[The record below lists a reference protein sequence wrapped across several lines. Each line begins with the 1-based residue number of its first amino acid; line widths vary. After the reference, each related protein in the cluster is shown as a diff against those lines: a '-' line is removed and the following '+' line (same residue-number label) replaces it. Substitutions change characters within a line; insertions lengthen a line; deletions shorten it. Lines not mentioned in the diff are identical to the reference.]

1 MSRFVSVTMV
11 LGALGFGM
19 TAPQSVTPLKQQD
32 LEEGV
37 EEVRRAMSD
46 VATTLSRIQRDAINN
61 EEVFF
66 EGQRRRLRGILA
78 LVRCVETVNDGMPP
92 SRDKATVAICL
103 RAVSGEISQA
113 VSGVRSLESANDHG
127 HRLLTSKAFAP
138 LDATRAQPKL
148 SVGESIVP

>member
-1 MSRFVSVTMV
+1 MSRFVSFAMIVC
-11 LGALGFGM
+11 AFGFGV
-19 TAPQSVTPLKQQD
+19 TAPQSSTPLNQQD
-32 LEEGV
+32 LEEGIG
-37 EEVRRAMSD
+37 EVRRSMSD
-46 VATTLSRIQRDAINN
+46 VATTLSRITGDAIND
-61 EEVFF
+61 EEIFF

-78 LVRCVETVNDGMPP
+78 LVRCIEAVNDGMPP

-103 RAVSGEISQA
+103 RALSGEISQA
-113 VSGVRSLESANDHG
+113 VSGIRSLESANDHG